1 MPTDSDK
8 GGNAGENSEN
18 TSSDRRGKRAKGLGW
33 WISLRAR
40 RFHTL
45 IPE

>member
-1 MPTDSDK
+1 MPTDSGK
-8 GGNAGENSEN
+8 GENAGEN

-40 RFHTL
+40 RFHAL